1 MRSIGVAAAVLFIS
15 LLARSIPVTAAAPP
29 TGVPDGSALAAL
41 PPIST
46 ALEDQL
52 GIKLERGRGSVEV
65 LVIDRLDMPTEN

>member
-1 MRSIGVAAAVLFIS
+1 LTGRFDIDF
-15 LLARSIPVTAAAPP
+15 RAAPP

-52 GIKLERGRGSVEV
+52 GLKMQIGRGSAEV
-65 LVIDRLDMPTEN
+65 LVIDRVEMPTEN